1 MKCYGPECST
11 SSMHGSTQ
19 TNSGCRCECGLSPLS
34 SSAGNGCNCTV
45 CTGQNPLEFTEMLWH
60 KVAIEAMIE
69 VKKEK
74 IKARIEQSFG
84 PAIDKGADAVVSA
97 IQKKMQATMQNAQG
111 EQELKN
117 KLASIMSE
125 ALGNK

>member
-1 MKCYGPECST
+1 MECNGPECST
-11 SSMHGSTQ
+11 SSMHSSTQ
-19 TNSGCRCECGLSPLS
+19 TNSGCGCECGPSSS
-34 SSAGNGCNCTV
+34 SSAGNECSCLG
-45 CTGQNPLEFTEMLWH
+45 CTGQNPLEFAEMLWH
-60 KVAIEAMIE
+60 KATIEAMIE

-74 IKARIEQSFG
+74 IKARIEQNFG

-97 IQKKMQATMQNAQG
+97 IQKKMQAAIQNAQG

-125 ALGNK
+125 ALGSK